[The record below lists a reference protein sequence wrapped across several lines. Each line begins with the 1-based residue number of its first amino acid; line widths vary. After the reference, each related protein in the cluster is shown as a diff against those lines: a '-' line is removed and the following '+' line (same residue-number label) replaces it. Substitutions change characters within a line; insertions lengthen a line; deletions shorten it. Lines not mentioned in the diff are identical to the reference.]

1 MDLDKL
7 KSEALNEI
15 EAAGNA
21 VELDAVR
28 IKYVGRK
35 QGIITE
41 VFKELAISTIEEK
54 REKGPV
60 IQALR
65 AEIEQALS
73 LKDAFFGSDNKGT
86 IDLTIPGIY
95 PEGGRINLL
104 TKTEEEIIGIFRSM
118 NFSVAVGPELEKEF
132 YNFDALNIPAD
143 HPAREMWDTFWV
155 KTEPGKEKFLLRTHT
170 SPVQVR
176 YMEKNQPPFR
186 IIAPGRTFRYEAT
199 DATHETNFYQLEG
212 LMVGKDVSLANFKF
226 VIEELFRQ
234 FFSGKKINVRFRS
247 SYFPFVEP
255 GVEVDVQLDGGRW
268 LEMGGAGMVHPKV
281 LESAGYKKGE
291 WQGFAFGFGIERLAM
306 VKYGVP
312 DMRLFMSGDLRFI
325 KEF

>member
-1 MDLDKL
+1 MDLEKIR
-7 KSEALNEI
+7 SEAINEI
-15 EAAGNA
+15 GAAKDTA
-21 VELDAVR
+21 ELDAVR
-28 IKYVGRK
+28 IKYLGRK
-35 QGIITE
+35 QGLITE
-41 VFKELAISTIEEK
+41 ALKDLANSTIEEK
-54 REKGPV
+54 REKGPA
-60 IQALR
+60 IQALKEEISR
-65 AEIEQALS
+65 AFAE
-73 LKDAFFGSDNKGT
+73 KDVVFESEKNKP
-86 IDLTIPGIY
+86 IDLTLPGISS
-95 PEGGRINLL
+95 EGGRISLL
-104 TKTEEEIIGIFRSM
+104 TKTEEEIVNIFRSM
-118 NFSVAVGPELEKEF
+118 NFSVAAGPEIEKEF
-132 YNFDALNIPAD
+132 YNFDTLNIPAD
-143 HPAREMWDTFWV
+143 HPAREMWDTFWI

-176 YMEKNQPPFR
+176 YMEKHEPPFC

-226 VIEELFRQ
+226 VIEEFFRQ
-234 FFSGKKINVRFRS
+234 FFAGKKITVRFRS

-268 LEMGGAGMVHPKV
+268 LEIGGAGMVHPRV

-306 VKYGVP
+306 VKHGIP
-312 DMRLFMSGDLRFI
+312 DMRLFMSGDLRFM